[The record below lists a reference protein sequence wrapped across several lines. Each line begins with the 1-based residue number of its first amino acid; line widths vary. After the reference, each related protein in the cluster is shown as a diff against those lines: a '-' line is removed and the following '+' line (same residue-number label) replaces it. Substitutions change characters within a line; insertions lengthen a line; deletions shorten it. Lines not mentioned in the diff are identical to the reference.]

1 MKISLVLTLTLHKM
15 IATNSSMRN
24 LLFTALV
31 SVNSFNP
38 VSPPSSLK
46 GCYHNHIPQPLTLL
60 CEQPTAQQLSGIL
73 KLYEYYFANY

>member
-1 MKISLVLTLTLHKM
+1 M

-24 LLFTALV
+24 LLFNTLV

-38 VSPPSSLK
+38 VLPPSSLK

-60 CEQPTAQQLSGIL
+60 CEQPTAQQFSGIL
-73 KLYEYYFANY
+73 KLYIAFLITNEYHFLLESN